1 MEWHGEGT
9 VIGRARHGEHG
20 VILQVMTRDLGR
32 LAGMVPGGA
41 SARKAAMLQPG
52 ARLVLRHRARLA
64 DQLGTFTPEPL
75 RARASALSDGDALA
89 GLNAVC
95 ALLVWALPERDPH
108 PALHDRTELLL
119 DAIEAGG
126 DWHLPYLRWE
136 MALLQDL
143 GFGLDLGRC
152 AVTGRRDGLAYVS
165 PKTGRAVSAAAAGDW
180 APRLLPLPAVLGGA
194 GNGGVSDGLRLT
206 GVFLQARLAEG
217 LVGRPIPAARDRLVA
232 RLARS
237 GD

>member
-32 LAGMVPGGA
+32 LAGMVPGGV

-52 ARLVLRHRARLA
+52 TRLSLRHRARLA

-75 RARASALSDGDALA
+75 RARSAVLSDGDALA

-95 ALLVWALPERDPH
+95 ALLLWALPERDPH
-108 PALHDRTELLL
+108 PALHDRTEMLL
-119 DAIEAGG
+119 DAMDAGAG
-126 DWHLPYLRWE
+126 WHLPYLRWE
-136 MALLQDL
+136 MALLDDL
-143 GFGLDLGRC
+143 GFGLDLGHC
-152 AVTGRRDGLAYVS
+152 ALTGGRDGLAYVS

-180 APRLLPLPAVLGGA
+180 APRLLPLPAILGGA
-194 GNGGVSDGLRLT
+194 GNGGVSEGLRLT
-206 GVFLQARLAEG
+206 GAFLQSRLAEG
-217 LVGRPIPAARDRLVA
+217 LIARPMPAARDRLVQ
-232 RLARS
+232 RLMRA